1 MATYDIVCTVV
12 GIILIATIVI
22 LCFILDKKDKAK
34 SLLYKLLRQI
44 MIYVDEA
51 EQMFGSG
58 KGEAKLDYVLTKVK
72 LDCATYK
79 INITIPQVVDYIEQ
93 VLATPKQVVKSDT
106 KPAQVVQ
113 SRPTTQPNSS
123 ITHQGV

>member
-12 GIILIATIVI
+12 GIILIASIVI
-22 LCFILDKKDKAK
+22 LCFIVDKKDKAK

-51 EQMFGSG
+51 EQMFGTG

-79 INITIPQVVDYIEQ
+79 INITIPQIVDYIEQ
-93 VLATPKQVVKSDT
+93 VLATPRQVVESDT

-113 SRPTTQPNSS
+113 SRPITPPNSS
-123 ITHQGV
+123 ITS